1 MSRPLPPASRRIS
14 DDIRGVISP
23 PIRDSVISTE
33 AFAPANAKRRDP
45 CTSQPSFQPRQLVYA
60 LTLLAATLFLSAPH
74 AIAQGCTQC
83 LDSTRAT
90 PPAVQAAYRHAIFL
104 LGGVAA
110 ALFVGGLLLLRR
122 ESRD

>member
-1 MSRPLPPASRRIS
+1 MRPAIFRWILLA
-14 DDIRGVISP
+14 G
-23 PIRDSVISTE
+23 
-33 AFAPANAKRRDP
+33 F
-45 CTSQPSFQPRQLVYA
+45 
-60 LTLLAATLFLSAPH
+60 LTLGT
-74 AIAQGCTQC
+74 AIQSSAQGCTQC

-104 LGGVAA
+104 LGGVGT